1 MKEKKKER
9 KKACKTALY
18 DKIKERIE
26 RGDDLLIGAHTQN
39 TGIVP
44 FNSNNVTQDKKKV
57 RSY

>member
-1 MKEKKKER
+1 M
-9 KKACKTALY
+9 
-18 DKIKERIE
+18 KERIE